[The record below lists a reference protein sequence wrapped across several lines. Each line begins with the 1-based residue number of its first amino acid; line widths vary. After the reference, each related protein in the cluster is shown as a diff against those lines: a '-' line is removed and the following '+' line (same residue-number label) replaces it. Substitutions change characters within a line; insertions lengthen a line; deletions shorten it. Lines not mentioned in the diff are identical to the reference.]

1 MNYNSEIK
9 GASRMVKVITFGNFK
24 GGTGKT
30 TNSCMISYRLAKQGY
45 KVLLADLDPQAN
57 ATALYLKT
65 KQVQNNEVVKFD
77 NTLMNAISN
86 DDISTIVTK
95 IRDNLYLLPSFADFT
110 SYPIFLEK
118 KYPNTDDQYKRAKH
132 FSTLLNKIKNDY
144 DYIII
149 DTPPTVSVY
158 TDSALM
164 ASDSVIIV
172 LQTQER
178 SYVGAEAFIS
188 YLQEL
193 VSNYDADFNIAG
205 ILPVLLKNNSQVDQ
219 SILEQAEAEFDKDNI
234 FKNVVKN
241 MERLKRYDIIGIVD
255 PDLKTQKHDMHDMRV
270 DALYK
275 KITNEFVE
283 RVGKDE

>member
-1 MNYNSEIK
+1 MT
-9 GASRMVKVITFGNFK
+9 KVITFGNFK

-30 TNSCMISYRLAKQGY
+30 TNSCMISYQLSKMGY

-57 ATALYLKT
+57 ATSLLLKT
-65 KQVQNNEVVKFD
+65 RQVQNNEVVKFD

-86 DDISTIVTK
+86 DNLSSIVTK
-95 IRDNLYLLPSFADFT
+95 IRNNLYILPSFADFT

-118 KYPNTDDQYKRAKH
+118 KYRNPDDQYKRATH
-132 FSTLLNKIKNDY
+132 FSKLLKEIKNDY
-144 DYIII
+144 DYVII
-149 DTPPTVSVY
+149 DTPPTVSLY

-164 ASDSVIIV
+164 ASDGVVIV

-188 YLQEL
+188 YLQEIVQNYKAEFV
-193 VSNYDADFNIAG
+193 VSG

-219 SILEQAEAEFDKDNI
+219 SILEQAEQEFDKENLFD
-234 FKNVVKN
+234 NVVKN

-255 PDLKTQKHDMHDMRV
+255 PDVEKQKHDMHDLRV
-270 DALYK
+270 QTLYE
-275 KITNEFVE
+275 KITKEFIE
-283 RVGKDE
+283 RT